1 MVGSYLDIHPGTL
14 IFLLTDDIEK
24 SVRKKNGALLQF
36 IQVFN
41 IISLQNCR
49 GSPTKILL
57 NMIILLADPDFMVN
71 KTWFFSLF
79 CFIYL
84 EALSFMRYV
93 PFFFKPSTFFKI
105 FTKPR
110 IRKKSLC
117 GECLK
122 GKCCLDNLLLKSCSN
137 LASNN
142 LNIVI
147 IKFHC
152 Q

>member
-41 IISLQNCR
+41 IISLFNCR

-71 KTWFFSLF
+71 KTWFFSVHLVLY
-79 CFIYL
+79 IW
-84 EALSFMRYV
+84 
-93 PFFFKPSTFFKI
+93 KP
-105 FTKPR
+105 
-110 IRKKSLC
+110 
-117 GECLK
+117 
-122 GKCCLDNLLLKSCSN
+122 
-137 LASNN
+137 
-142 LNIVI
+142 
-147 IKFHC
+147 
-152 Q
+152 